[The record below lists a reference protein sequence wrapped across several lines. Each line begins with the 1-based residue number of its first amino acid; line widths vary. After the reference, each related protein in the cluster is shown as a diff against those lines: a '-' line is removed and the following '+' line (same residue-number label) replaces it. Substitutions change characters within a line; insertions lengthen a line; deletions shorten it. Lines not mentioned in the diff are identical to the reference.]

1 MPVGASTDSLRSR
14 PLLLPA
20 RRRTARDGHPPH
32 SAPNCLRSATADDA
46 RKSASRAD
54 ASVQNPRMFMRRN
67 GPVAIPSNS
76 STVVSSLS
84 LETTGQ
90 SEPDIRTKRDAAPT
104 SFTSNVEAEQR
115 FF

>member
-1 MPVGASTDSLRSR
+1 ML
-14 PLLLPA
+14 
-20 RRRTARDGHPPH
+20 
-32 SAPNCLRSATADDA
+32 
-46 RKSASRAD
+46 
-54 ASVQNPRMFMRRN
+54 MRRN

-76 STVVSSLS
+76 ATVVSSLS

-90 SEPDIRTKRDAAPT
+90 SEPDIRTKRDAALT